1 VSAPCPV
8 LGFAVEAKLHLG
20 FERAAADVL
29 RAKLIK
35 EVLEPRGLILTS
47 FNGVTHWSL
56 VVQSEAGQAT
66 DGDRKAVLAWAQRR
80 TEIARVEVGQIVD
93 WDSPR

>member
-35 EVLEPRGLILTS
+35 EVLEPRGLIVTS
-47 FNGVTHWSL
+47 VNAVTH
-56 VVQSEAGQAT
+56 
-66 DGDRKAVLAWAQRR
+66 
-80 TEIARVEVGQIVD
+80 
-93 WDSPR
+93 